1 MIRGLAS
8 LAIVFAVAACG
19 GAVPPPAAQVT
30 PQPGPTAMPAG
41 TYTSS
46 SFQPAL
52 TFTVPEGWVLAE
64 DSALYLSLRPAD
76 SDVIGIHLFRDPS
89 AASQDPTC
97 PAAPEPGVGRTSSEL
112 TAWIRSLPGLVV
124 STPAMATVGGLP
136 GVSIDAALQ
145 ADWTAACPFAD
156 GIPSVPLFNSPQIE
170 HWVVVGNERLRLYLL
185 DVPGGGTVVVD
196 LDAFDGEQIA
206 DLINVALPILQTFQF
221 ATT

>member
-1 MIRGLAS
+1 
-8 LAIVFAVAACG
+8 
-19 GAVPPPAAQVT
+19 
-30 PQPGPTAMPAG
+30 MPAG

-89 AASQDPTC
+89 GASQDPTC